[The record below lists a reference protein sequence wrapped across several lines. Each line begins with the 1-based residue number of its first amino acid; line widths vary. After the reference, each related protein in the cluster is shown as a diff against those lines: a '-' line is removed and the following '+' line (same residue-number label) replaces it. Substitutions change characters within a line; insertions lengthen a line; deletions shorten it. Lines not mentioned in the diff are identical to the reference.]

1 MAISDVL
8 FESSIEI
15 RRYLE
20 NLSDMYE
27 DVRAEVDD
35 LLSRMDVLRAK
46 LDTPPFLRPAALDGS
61 TASGG

>member
-20 NLSDMYE
+20 NLPEMYE

-35 LLSRMDVLRAK
+35 LLSRMDGLRAK
-46 LDTPPFLRPAALDGS
+46 LDTPPFLRPAALAGP

>member
-35 LLSRMDVLRAK
+35 LLSRMDVLRVK
-46 LDTPPFLRPAALDGS
+46 LDTPPFLRPAAVDGP

>member
-20 NLSDMYE
+20 NLPDMYE
-27 DVRAEVDD
+27 DVRGEVDD
-35 LLSRMDVLRAK
+35 LLSRMDVLGAK
-46 LDTPPFLRPAALDGS
+46 LDTPPFLRPAAVDGP